1 MSKTTRPTGRPI
13 LLALLAGAML
23 AAGCVPVVAPAPV
36 TVTQRLAPAPQPGPA
51 PASSRCPLPGDAKA
65 RRSEMLALVNRF
77 RRSHGVP
84 PVRPERRLIRTAQA
98 HACDNA
104 AQASYSHY
112 GSDGSD
118 LRERLLREKFRPRMA
133 VENTGLGFR
142 KDSARMMEFWINSPG
157 HRANLLNPKVK
168 YMGLGVARPEGGRT
182 AWVLNMG
189 TPF

>member
-142 KDSARMMEFWINSPG
+142 EDSARMMEFWINSPG

-189 TPF
+189 TPL